1 LCVLIYG
8 LLYAL
13 YLKHYIVGSDEFL
26 MFLICKSLWI
36 KSYNIHV
43 KKNKGLVVQQ
53 SDMLMHCLH
62 CWACKQLMTVFRDW
76 TSEKSI
82 VQK

>member
-1 LCVLIYG
+1 MNSNYKYYTIIVKTLCVLIYG

-43 KKNKGLVVQQ
+43 KKK
-53 SDMLMHCLH
+53 
-62 CWACKQLMTVFRDW
+62 
-76 TSEKSI
+76 
-82 VQK
+82 